1 MGFRFW
7 LRWSARDLRKRA
19 AQVVA
24 IATIIALGA
33 GVYAGLGTTS
43 EWRLRSLDASAARLS
58 AHDLRVAV
66 LGGLTLD
73 RARAVTAV
81 RAAGRGWLIEAE
93 ARLLVHVPVAAT
105 RGATGIPAAGEV
117 LGVDLSTGPR
127 VDRWEVTAGRS
138 LVPADANAAVALLDE
153 HFAHEHRLADSG
165 TLRVGGLDVRYVGLA
180 LSPEYLNLT
189 ATSGEAIQGQAT
201 RAVLFAPLALAE
213 RLAGAVGQVDDVVVR
228 ISPGTD
234 VAHAVDVMTTRLATS
249 LPGVPLTVT
258 ARRDEPSVRALYD
271 EVTSERHLFDVFALM
286 ILAGAGFAAF
296 NLTKRVVEAQRR
308 DIGIAMSLGLPRRK
322 IAIRTILLVSEITF
336 LGVAFGVLFGWAIAT
351 WVLSVIRD
359 SAPLPVW
366 QTPFQLGLFARAALL
381 GLLVPLVAGAFPVWR
396 AVRVRPVD
404 ALLPPHLR
412 SGRHRLTRML
422 RRLPLPGR
430 VDVQAPVRRIL
441 RAPARSVLTIFAIAF
456 IMAPLLAA
464 LGATD
469 SASATISS
477 GEHILNGPTG
487 DRLLVDLAGY
497 EAASSSVVR
506 RIEDSA
512 LVRTAAPALDTGG
525 YLVHAGTTLGVSIS
539 MVDLASG
546 LAAPAA
552 IAAQHLKPGG
562 IVISAKAAA
571 DLHTRVGQSITLR
584 HPLRLGTGF
593 RFVDT
598 TIPVRAVHA
607 SPYRFVAYMDLR
619 DAGMMGLEGI
629 VNAVEVQPR
638 ANVSM
643 ERLQQSIAA
652 MPGVASAL
660 PASSLSRTM
669 RDLLAVVGN
678 LFIVLQIVIASLA
691 FLVAFNASNIGAEE
705 RTREHATMF
714 AFGIPVRRVALMS
727 VAESLILGVV
737 GVALGLGVGAALL
750 RWILDSIFPA
760 AVPDLA
766 VIQAIAPSSYLLTV
780 VIGVG
785 AAAIAPLLNVRRLR
799 AMDLPSTLRYVE

>member
-33 GVYAGLGTTS
+33 GIYAGLGTTS

-66 LGGLTLD
+66 LGGLTVD

-81 RAAGRGWLIEAE
+81 RRAGADRTTDIE
-93 ARLLVHVPVAAT
+93 ARLLVFAPVTAT
-105 RGATGIPAAGEV
+105 RHATSIPAAGEV
-117 LGVDLSTGPR
+117 LGVDLSNGPR
-127 VDRWEVTAGRS
+127 VDRWQVTAGRN
-138 LVPADANAAVALLDE
+138 LVRADAGAAVALLDE
-153 HFAHEHRLADSG
+153 HFAHEHHLPDTG
-165 TLRVGGLDVRYVGLA
+165 TIRVGNLDVHYVGLA

-189 ATSGEAIQGQAT
+189 TTSGEAIQGQAT

-213 RLAGAVGQVDDVVVR
+213 RLAGVDGQVDDIVVR
-228 ISPGTD
+228 VVPGTD
-234 VAHAVDVMTTRLATS
+234 VEHTVDVMTKALAGS
-249 LPGVPLTVT
+249 LSGLPLTVT
-258 ARRDEPSVRALYD
+258 ARQDEPAVRALYD
-271 EVTSERHLFDVFALM
+271 EVRSERHLFDVFALL

-308 DIGIAMSLGLPRRK
+308 DIGIAMSLGLPPRT
-322 IAIRTILLVSEITF
+322 IAIRTMLLASEITV
-336 LGVAFGVLFGWAIAT
+336 LGVALGILFGWAIAT
-351 WVLSVIRD
+351 WVLSVIRA

-366 QTPFQLGLFARAALL
+366 ETPFQLGIFARAAVL
-381 GLLVPLVAGAFPVWR
+381 GVLVPVVASAFPVWR

-412 SGRHRLTRML
+412 GGGHRLTRVL
-422 RRLPLPGR
+422 RRLRLPGR
-430 VDVQAPVRRIL
+430 IAVQTPVRRIL

-477 GEHILNGPTG
+477 GEHILSGPSG
-487 DRLLVDLAGY
+487 DRLLVNLTGY
-497 EAASSSVVR
+497 QTASSSVVR
-506 RIEDSA
+506 RIESSP
-512 LVRTAAPALDTGG
+512 LVRRSEPALDTGG
-525 YLVHAGTTLGVSIS
+525 YLVHDGTTLGVSIS
-539 MVDLASG
+539 MVDLNSS
-546 LAAPAA
+546 LAAPAS
-552 IAAQHLKPGG
+552 IVAQHLRPGG

-571 DLHTRVGQSITLR
+571 DLHTRVGQAITFH
-584 HPLRLGTGF
+584 HPLRVGAGF

-607 SPYRFVAYMDLR
+607 SPYRFVAFMDLS
-619 DAGMMGLEGI
+619 DAGIMGLAGI
-629 VNAVEVQPR
+629 VNVVEVQPQ
-638 ANVSM
+638 ANVSI
-643 ERLQQSIAA
+643 EQLQQSVAA

-669 RDLLAVVGN
+669 RDLLSVVGD

-705 RTREHATMF
+705 RAREHATMF
-714 AFGIPVRRVALMS
+714 AFGIPLRRVAAMS
-727 VAESLILGVV
+727 VTESLLLGVV

-750 RWILDSIFPA
+750 QWILGSIFPA

-785 AAAIAPLLNVRRLR
+785 AAAIAPLLNIRRLR
-799 AMDLPSTLRYVE
+799 AMNLPSTLRYVE

>member
-1 MGFRFW
+1 MGVRFW

-24 IATIIALGA
+24 IAAIISLGT

-43 EWRLRSLDASAARLS
+43 VWRLRSLDASAASLS
-58 AHDLRVAV
+58 ADDLHVSV
-66 LGGLTLD
+66 LGGLMVD
-73 RARAVTAV
+73 RGRAVSAA
-81 RAAGRGWLIEAE
+81 RGAGRGWVTDVE
-93 ARLLVHVPVAAT
+93 ARLLVHVPVTAT
-105 RGATGIPAAGEV
+105 RRATGIPAAGEV
-117 LGVDLSTGPR
+117 LGVDLATGPR
-127 VDRWEVTAGRS
+127 IDRWQVTAGRN
-138 LVPADANAAVALLDE
+138 LVRADAGAAVALLDE
-153 HFAHEHRLADSG
+153 HFAHQHGLADSG
-165 TLRVGGLDVRYVGLA
+165 TLRIGGLDVDYVGLA
-180 LSPEYLNLT
+180 LSPEYLDLT
-189 ATSGEAIQGQAT
+189 TTSGEAIQGQAT

-213 RLAGAVGQVDDVVVR
+213 RLAGTAGQVDDVVVR
-228 ISPGTD
+228 VAPGTD
-234 VAHAVDVMTTRLATS
+234 VRHAADAMSKTLART
-249 LPGVPLTVT
+249 LPRVPITVT
-258 ARRDEPSVRALYD
+258 ARRDEPSIRALYD
-271 EVTSERHLFDVFALM
+271 EVKSERHLFDVFAIM

-322 IAIRTILLVSEITF
+322 IAIRTVLLASAITV

-381 GLLVPLVAGAFPVWR
+381 GLLVPLAASAFPVWR
-396 AVRVRPVD
+396 AVRVRPVN

-412 SGRHRLTRML
+412 SGRHRLTRVL
-422 RRLPLPGR
+422 GRLPLPGR
-430 VDVQAPVRRIL
+430 IDVQAPVRRIL

-497 EAASSSVVR
+497 QAASSSVVR
-506 RIEDSA
+506 RIEDSS
-512 LVRTAAPALDTGG
+512 LVRTAEPALHTGG

-539 MVDLASG
+539 MVDLAG
-546 LAAPAA
+546 NLAAPAA
-552 IAAQHLKPGG
+552 IAVQHVKPGG

-571 DLHTRVGQSITLR
+571 DLQTRVGQSITFR
-584 HPLRLGTGF
+584 HPLRVGTGF
-593 RFVDT
+593 RFVNT
-598 TIPVRAVHA
+598 TVPVRAVHA
-607 SPYRFVAYMDLR
+607 SPYRFVVFMDLR

-629 VNAVEVQPR
+629 VNAVEVEAK
-638 ANVSM
+638 ANVPM

-669 RDLLAVVGN
+669 RDLLSLVGN
-678 LFIVLQIVIASLA
+678 LFVVLQIVIASLA
-691 FLVAFNASNIGAEE
+691 FLVAFNASNIAAEE
-705 RTREHATMF
+705 RAREHATMF
-714 AFGIPVRRVALMS
+714 AFGVPLRRVALMS

-737 GVALGLGVGAALL
+737 GVALGLGIGAALL

-766 VIQAIAPSSYLLTV
+766 VIQAIAPGSYLLTV

-785 AAAIAPLLNVRRLR
+785 AAAIAPLLNIRRLR
-799 AMDLPSTLRYVE
+799 AMNLPSTLRYVE